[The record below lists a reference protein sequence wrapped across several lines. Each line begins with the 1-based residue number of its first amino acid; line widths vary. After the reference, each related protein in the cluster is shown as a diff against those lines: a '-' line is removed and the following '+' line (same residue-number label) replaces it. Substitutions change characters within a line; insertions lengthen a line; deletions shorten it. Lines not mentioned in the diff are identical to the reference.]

1 MPEGS
6 GSFRTK
12 RLLTFL
18 KDTPEVRL
26 VTDQLRR
33 KLVNNKIH
41 NFEILGGRYQHH
53 DPPNNFKKFI
63 NLLPLQVKS
72 VNSYGKFIWF
82 EFNNIELTMWNTLG
96 MSGWW

>member
-1 MPEGS
+1 MTEGS

-12 RLLTFL
+12 RLLTLL

-41 NFEILGGRYQHH
+41 NFEILGGRY
-53 DPPNNFKKFI
+53 
-63 NLLPLQVKS
+63 
-72 VNSYGKFIWF
+72 
-82 EFNNIELTMWNTLG
+82 
-96 MSGWW
+96 